1 MIFKSLVEAEIGL
14 EWSPVLRIE
23 ALMRAI
29 KVISVVDW
37 MTLDC
42 GDSDRFNHHKL
53 IVESMHLSHFLS
65 LVRASDFNT
74 DS

>member
-29 KVISVVDW
+29 KVISVVDI
-37 MTLDC
+37 LFPI
-42 GDSDRFNHHKL
+42 G
-53 IVESMHLSHFLS
+53 
-65 LVRASDFNT
+65 
-74 DS
+74 